1 MAHREEFHEAP
12 AGIHPCDGQ
21 LGDCSRCGPLNHDR
35 FPILDRQIAGRPLV
49 YLDNGATTQKPEA
62 VIAAEARYYREN
74 NANVHRG
81 MHTLAAEATDLYEGC
96 RSRVARFLGLERP
109 SRVVI
114 TRGTTSALNLAAEGL
129 GASLRPG
136 DEILVTGLEHH
147 ANLVPWIR
155 LAKREGLILRHIPV
169 TGGGRLDLDR
179 LPELINARTRVVAM
193 AHVSNVLGVINPVT
207 EIAGRAHR
215 VGAVVVVDAAQ
226 SVGHLPVSPD
236 DLGADLLA
244 FSAHKTYGPM
254 GLGFLAGTPEIL
266 ERLEPLESGGE
277 MIETV
282 TLDDATWADVP
293 HRFEAG
299 TPNVG
304 AAAAF
309 VHALDLVDEV
319 TVERLRTH
327 EISLTG
333 YAWDRLSALGGLEL
347 YGPADPTERGGL
359 ISFHDPTVHAHDM
372 AQLLDSRGIAVRAGH
387 HCAQPLHKTLGV
399 VATTRVS
406 FAMYNSH
413 EDVDA
418 LIEGIEY
425 ARSIFAS

>member
-1 MAHREEFHEAP
+1 M
-12 AGIHPCDGQ
+12 
-21 LGDCSRCGPLNHDR
+21 GDVLEKTLFVTRLRTIENEIVSIPNGVVLSGSVLN
-35 FPILDRQIAGRPLV
+35 
-49 YLDNGATTQKPEA
+49 YN
-62 VIAAEARYYREN
+62 
-74 NANVHRG
+74 
-81 MHTLAAEATDLYEGC
+81 
-96 RSRVARFLGLERP
+96 RV
-109 SRVVI
+109 
-114 TRGTTSALNLAAEGL
+114 
-129 GASLRPG
+129 
-136 DEILVTGLEHH
+136 
-147 ANLVPWIR
+147 
-155 LAKREGLILRHIPV
+155 AKREGLILRHIPV
-169 TGGGRLDLDR
+169 TPDGGLDLDA
-179 LPELINARTRVVAM
+179 LPELINDRTRIVSLT
-193 AHVSNVLGVINPVT
+193 HVSNVLGVINPVA
-207 EIAGRAHR
+207 EIADRAHR
-215 VGAVVVVDAAQ
+215 VGAMVVVDAAQ

-236 DLGADLLA
+236 ELGADLLA

-254 GLGFLAGTPEIL
+254 GLGFLVGTPEIL

-309 VHALDLVDEV
+309 VHALDLIDEV
-319 TVERLRTH
+319 SVERLRTH

-333 YAWDRLSALGGLEL
+333 YAWDRLAALGGLKM
-347 YGPADPTERGGL
+347 YGPADPAKRGGL
-359 ISFHDPTVHAHDM
+359 ISFHDPSVHSHDM

-399 VATTRVS
+399 IATTRVS

-418 LIEGIEY
+418 LIEGIKY